1 MSEDPFKIIR
11 STEQPPEDLRKEVVG
26 SARTVILLMRFMQLF
41 LADQANVLFDHVR
54 LLKSRQRGDKHS
66 SDQP

>member
-41 LADQANVLFDHVR
+41 LADQANVLFDHIR
-54 LLKSRQRGDKHS
+54 LLKSRQQGDKHS